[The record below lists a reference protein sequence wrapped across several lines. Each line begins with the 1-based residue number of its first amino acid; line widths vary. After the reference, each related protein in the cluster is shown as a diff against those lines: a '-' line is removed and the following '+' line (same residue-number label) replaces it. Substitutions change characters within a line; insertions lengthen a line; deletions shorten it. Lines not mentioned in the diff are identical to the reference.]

1 MPFIPIQLLY
11 QLRMRVQ
18 EIIRLIMKI
27 LDYIPGKV
35 DFKTAEIVAY
45 TDLLQRTVE
54 EGFIMQ
60 KHAKS
65 LQRTFVIESVSQC
78 NSYINFGSG
87 LLGSAFSTERVV
99 M

>member
-1 MPFIPIQLLY
+1 
-11 QLRMRVQ
+11 
-18 EIIRLIMKI
+18 
-27 LDYIPGKV
+27 
-35 DFKTAEIVAY
+35 
-45 TDLLQRTVE
+45 
-54 EGFIMQ
+54 MQ